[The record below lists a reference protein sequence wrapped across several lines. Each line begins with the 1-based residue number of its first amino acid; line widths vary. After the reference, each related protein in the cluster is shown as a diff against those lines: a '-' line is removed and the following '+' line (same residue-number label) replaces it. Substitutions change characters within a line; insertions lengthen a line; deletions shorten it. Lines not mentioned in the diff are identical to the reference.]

1 MIKNI
6 HFTMIHFVR
15 LQHMDH
21 LSLFIYSI
29 AGKVLSQTLQKKEV
43 KETKKCRNCL
53 KKVKITHYRCPYC
66 GMAKFSF

>member
-53 KKVKITHYRCPYC
+53 
-66 GMAKFSF
+66 